1 MSANLLERRNRSS
14 KSPMAASGSSYSLR
28 RGTVPRSRRILVAVL
43 MASLVTILLDAMI
56 FQPVMMIR
64 SLAPRRQPNRSVLLS
79 VNNREFE
86 KRTHASWESES
97 SSSVMKRK
105 QQHGYHDDYH
115 DDNGEDYH
123 DDDDHDNNDDDD
135 YHDDKGGGGDDDV
148 CRPGTNLRSGTSSI
162 RKSGFAGFTNIPFQ
176 QMSNS
181 RTVRKR
187 LGVVRG
193 NRGNLCKHAADEVMQ
208 RSLRR
213 GREDL
218 PTQLIQD
225 GTWPIASSI
234 LPNFYTTR
242 LNDDNNDDYEKK
254 RKVYGSALVAM
265 VNSQKAGSTTL
276 RSIMRDMCSISKRY
290 TKNSNAPNMRRP
302 FSVTQC
308 VQEEE
313 KENDTQ
319 FHHDSKT
326 GGCCAGIANEQ
337 DWAARACRMFIGDR
351 ILASSA
357 TCGKNYR
364 MCSRCY
370 PAAITSRTSPPPI
383 VAFHMFR
390 EPVERMVSAFKYC
403 TSGKVGDPL
412 CGRYSKVYPKE
423 NQTSTAGNL
432 LLFAEYWGSYEA
444 RRLLDNPFVSKE
456 CNFNHASCVRSRRKQ
471 QRPTTDDGNGTTTT
485 TALLSDLVTR
495 DAGLET
501 QFSLIGILD
510 EMDLSL
516 ELLSDVTRLPFS
528 ALGGSEIKKNAY
540 KARGEDS
547 KSTNTNRSKSDAAA
561 SALVVEM
568 DAILS
573 KEQLSAFAGEHPQI
587 LSHLGDDIALYE
599 EVKKVFWR
607 QVETMKKQQQQ
618 QQHDSMDDELQDRVK
633 LVRDAVD
640 KRSRRTK
647 EEEGAP
653 PKRRRQKK
661 SGAAETS

>member
-14 KSPMAASGSSYSLR
+14 KSLMAASGSSYSLR

-56 FQPVMMIR
+56 FQPFIMIR

-79 VNNREFE
+79 VNNQEFE
-86 KRTHASWESES
+86 QQTHASWESES

-105 QQHGYHDDYH
+105 QQHGFNDDDYH
-115 DDNGEDYH
+115 DDNGEG
-123 DDDDHDNNDDDD
+123 
-135 YHDDKGGGGDDDV
+135 GGGGDDDV
-148 CRPGTNLRSGTSSI
+148 CRPTNPSAISN
-162 RKSGFAGFTNIPFQ
+162 RKSGYAGLTNIPIL

-181 RTVRKR
+181 RTLRKR
-187 LGVVRG
+187 LGVV
-193 NRGNLCKHAADEVMQ
+193 RGNLCKHAADEVMQ

-218 PTQLIQD
+218 PAQLIQD

-242 LNDDNNDDYEKK
+242 LNDDDNDDYEKK

-319 FHHDSKT
+319 FQHDSKT

-351 ILASSA
+351 LLASSA
-357 TCGKNYR
+357 TCGKDYR

-390 EPVERMVSAFKYC
+390 EPVERMVSAFTYC
-403 TSGKVGDPL
+403 TSSRPGDPL
-412 CGRYSKVYPKE
+412 CGRYSQVYRK

-456 CNFNHASCVRSRRKQ
+456 CSVNHASCVRSRRKQ

-485 TALLSDLVTR
+485 MALLSDLVTR

-528 ALGGSEIKKNAY
+528 ALGGSERKKNAY
-540 KARGEDS
+540 KARGGEDS
-547 KSTNTNRSKSDAAA
+547 TSTNTNRSKSDAAA

-647 EEEGAP
+647 E
-653 PKRRRQKK
+653 KKK
-661 SGAAETS
+661 SRAAETS